1 MKKVE
6 DEKMK
11 HQKKQTME
19 HITQKNF
26 LANMSHE
33 IRTPLN
39 TIVGMNEMILR
50 ENKDSGIE
58 NYALTIKKS
67 SRQLLALVED
77 ILDFSMLDDGNFECQ
92 MAEYQLSSLL
102 NDVIMYT
109 KQLSERK
116 GLKTLLEIDENLPSE
131 LMGDPIAIKK
141 IIHQLIS
148 NAVKYTEVGTITL
161 SVSYEK
167 VNKKE
172 IELIIAVKDTG
183 KGIKEED
190 RQRLFE
196 KFTKLEADKCTNIA
210 GTGLGLAIVKKLV
223 DKFNGKIEVQSIFG
237 VGSVFTVQIKQKV
250 ISDKCIGNIQE
261 IYETISIDEN
271 LYGRKE
277 GAVAEVLAVDDNE
290 MNLVVIEKLLKKT
303 RINIDRAYSGSE
315 ALFATRIKKYDLILM
330 DHMMPKPD
338 GIESL
343 HILRNEQGNPNQFT
357 DVIVVTANAVAGSR
371 ERYIKEGFCD
381 YLAKPIFSDELQKML
396 KKYLPADCFSEDAG
410 SKEIKESLEQ
420 CEIKEDIVYVVDRR
434 CNSFKDY
441 VNDVIDIDTG
451 LMYSAEDEDLYE
463 EIVKAY
469 YDQGENYQS
478 ILKKAYEDKDWE
490 QMRITA
496 HAIKSTS
503 LSIGATGCHE
513 LAKAQEFAARDFD
526 EKAIN
531 ENWDRFF
538 EAYRG
543 VIVELEKMLEFVH
556 TQRGSGIKKISETEI
571 DDISNI
577 NKMFSG
583 MEDEKDKRHVL
594 VIDDDKSNLVIADR
608 LLGQE
613 YNVALMDSGKN
624 IIPFVRNNIVDL
636 ILLDIQMPDIDGF
649 EIMEQLK
656 KDEVACKIPVIFLT
670 ADRDEKT
677 EERCLELGAN
687 DFITKPFIPAIMI
700 QRVRKTIELENYRQN
715 LEKMV
720 ENQLQRITNLQ
731 RDIILTMANLIEGR
745 DGTTGEHVKRVSGFT
760 DFLVEKLLKK
770 NIYPDVIDRK
780 FADYIK
786 KAAPLHDLGKITIP
800 DSILQK
806 PGKLTDEE
814 YEMIKQHAP
823 KGGELIRQN
832 MSQMVEPE
840 FLQIAYDVATYHH
853 EKWNGKGYPKGLSAT
868 EIPLSARIVAIA
880 DVFDALVAKR
890 QYKEGMSLEKA
901 VSIMEEERGKGFEPE
916 LLDTFIEDRED
927 LQKVMDRLVTVHR

>member
-116 GLKTLLEIDENLPSE
+116 GLKTILEIDENLPSE
-131 LMGDPIAIKK
+131 LMGDPIVIKK
-141 IIHQLIS
+141 IIHQLVS
-148 NAVKYTEVGTITL
+148 NAVKYTEAGAVTFSI
-161 SVSYEK
+161 SSEK
-167 VNKKE
+167 VNKRE
-172 IELIIAVKDTG
+172 ISLIISVKDTG

-223 DKFNGKIEVQSIFG
+223 DKFNGKIEVLSIFG

-250 ISDKCIGNIQE
+250 ISNKCIGNIQE
-261 IYETISIDEN
+261 IYETINIDEN

-277 GAVAEVLAVDDNE
+277 GAVAEVLSVDDNE

-396 KKYLPADCFSEDAG
+396 KKYLPVDCFSEDAG

-526 EKAIN
+526 EEAIN
-531 ENWDRFF
+531 ENWDSFF

-543 VIVELEKMLEFVH
+543 VIVEVEKMLEFVH
-556 TQRGSGIKKISETEI
+556 TQRGSGIKKTSETEI

-624 IIPFVRNNIVDL
+624 IIPFIRNNIVDL
-636 ILLDIQMPDIDGF
+636 ILLDIQMPDLDGF

-677 EERCLELGAN
+677 EERCFELGAN

-720 ENQLQRITNLQ
+720 ESQLQRITNLQ

-745 DGTTGEHVKRVSGFT
+745 DGTTGEHVKRVSEFT
-760 DFLVEKLLKK
+760 DLLVDKLFKI
-770 NIYPDVIDRK
+770 NIYHITKNTRK
-780 FADYIK
+780 QRKYKRNIY
-786 KAAPLHDLGKITIP
+786 HIITI
-800 DSILQK
+800 
-806 PGKLTDEE
+806 
-814 YEMIKQHAP
+814 
-823 KGGELIRQN
+823 LIN
-832 MSQMVEPE
+832 
-840 FLQIAYDVATYHH
+840 
-853 EKWNGKGYPKGLSAT
+853 K
-868 EIPLSARIVAIA
+868 
-880 DVFDALVAKR
+880 
-890 QYKEGMSLEKA
+890 
-901 VSIMEEERGKGFEPE
+901 
-916 LLDTFIEDRED
+916 
-927 LQKVMDRLVTVHR
+927 